1 LTGRGY
7 AATTLP
13 SVSTG
18 YLLYG
23 AWGAHG
29 LDLTRM
35 PAASQQALRGECF
48 AVQRSNYLFTSE
60 SVSEGHPD
68 KVCDQI
74 SDAVLDAF
82 LENDI
87 KLGIADES
95 KVNTR
100 LGCETLCTTN
110 KIVIAGE
117 GRGQA
122 PLFRKHGDKA
132 VVNRELIAETA
143 RAVVKDIGYD
153 QEGFSYYGADVE
165 VLLHGQSPDI
175 AMGVD
180 AKKKKNGEEEGAGD
194 QGMMFGYACTES
206 EVYEKGSFMPAPIY
220 FAHKILKVLAEK
232 RRSGA
237 LFDLQPDAKS
247 QVTVRYVDG
256 KPVGCTKVVVS
267 TQHNAQTRNGKKYTP
282 GMVKE
287 LIGDAV
293 ESALPEGWM
302 PNKASDFLVNPTGN
316 FVIGGPDG
324 DCGLTGR
331 KIIVDTYGGYAP
343 HGGGAFSGKD
353 PTKVDRSAAY
363 AARYL
368 AKNVVAAGLADSCT
382 IQIAYAIGVADPMSV
397 YVDTHGTG
405 KVEEAKL
412 QKFLPQVFSLR
423 PTAIRRALKL
433 NRPIYRRTAA
443 YGHFGR
449 APGKD
454 GGFSWERTDLA
465 DTLRRSLR

>member
-1 LTGRGY
+1 M
-7 AATTLP
+7 
-13 SVSTG
+13 
-18 YLLYG
+18 
-23 AWGAHG
+23 AH
-29 LDLTRM
+29 TN
-35 PAASQQALRGECF
+35 F
-48 AVQRSNYLFTSE
+48 LFTSE

-87 KLGIADES
+87 KLGIADDS
-95 KVNTR
+95 LVNTR
-100 LGCETLCTTN
+100 LGCETLATTN

-132 VVNRELIAETA
+132 VVDRELITRIA
-143 RAVVKDIGYD
+143 RDVVRDIGYD
-153 QEGFSYYGADVE
+153 QDGFSYYGADIE

-175 AMGVD
+175 AMGVN
-180 AKKKKNGEEEGAGD
+180 AKKKKGGEEEGAGD
-194 QGMMFGYACTES
+194 QGMMFGFACTES
-206 EVYEKGSFMPAPIY
+206 EVYEKNSFMPAPIY
-220 FAHKILKVLAEK
+220 FAHKILKVLSEK
-232 RRSGA
+232 RRSGQ
-237 LFDLQPDAKS
+237 LYDLQPDAKS
-247 QVTVRYVDG
+247 QVTVKYVDG

-267 TQHNAQTRNGKKYTP
+267 TQHNAQSRNGKKYTP
-282 GMVKE
+282 GLIKE
-287 LIGDAV
+287 MISDAV
-293 ESALPEGWM
+293 ESALPKGWM
-302 PNKASDFLVNPTGN
+302 PQRPSDFLVNPTGN

-368 AKNVVAAGLADSCT
+368 AKNVVAAGVAERCT
-382 IQIAYAIGVADPMSV
+382 IQVAYAIGVADPMSV
-397 YVDTHGTG
+397 LVDTHGTG
-405 KVEEAKL
+405 KVEEKKL
-412 QKFLPQVFSLR
+412 EKVLPELFRLT
-423 PTAIRRALKL
+423 PTNIRRTLKL
-433 NRPIYRRTAA
+433 NRPIYKRTAA

-449 APGKD
+449 APEKD
-454 GGFSWERTDLA
+454 GGFSWEKTDLA
-465 DTLRRSLR
+465 TAIRSAVR

>member
-1 LTGRGY
+1 
-7 AATTLP
+7 
-13 SVSTG
+13 V
-18 YLLYG
+18 
-23 AWGAHG
+23 AHK
-29 LDLTRM
+29 
-35 PAASQQALRGECF
+35 
-48 AVQRSNYLFTSE
+48 NYLFTSE

-74 SDAVLDAF
+74 SDAILDAF
-82 LENDI
+82 LENDA
-87 KLGIADES
+87 KLGISDDS
-95 KVNTR
+95 LVNTR

-122 PLFRKHGDKA
+122 PLFTKYGNNHA
-132 VVNRELIAETA
+132 VANREMLTEIA
-143 RAVVKDIGYD
+143 RSVVKDIGYD
-153 QEGFSYYGADVE
+153 QDGFSFHGADVE

-180 AKKKKNGEEEGAGD
+180 AKKKKGEEQEGAGD
-194 QGMMFGYACTES
+194 QGMMFGFACTES
-206 EVYEKGSFMPAPIY
+206 EVYEKNSFMPAPIY
-220 FAHKILKVLAEK
+220 FAHKILKVLSEK
-232 RRSGA
+232 RHGKQ

-247 QVTVRYVDG
+247 QVTVQYVNG
-256 KPVGCTKVVVS
+256 EPIGCTKVVVS
-267 TQHNAQTRNGKKYTP
+267 TQHNAETRNGKKYTP
-282 GMVKE
+282 AMVKD
-287 LIGDAV
+287 LIEAAV
-293 ESALPEGWM
+293 TSALPDGWM
-302 PNKASDFLVNPTGN
+302 PKRPSDFLVNPTGN
-316 FVIGGPDG
+316 FVVGGPDG

-368 AKNVVAAGLADSCT
+368 AKNVVAAGIAERCT

-397 YVDTHGTG
+397 LVDTHGTG
-405 KVEEAKL
+405 KVEEKKL
-412 QKFLPQVFSLR
+412 EKVLPQIFRLT
-423 PTAIRRALKL
+423 PTNIRRSLKL

-449 APGKD
+449 APEKD
-454 GGFSWERTDLA
+454 GGFSWEKTDLVKEIKSA
-465 DTLRRSLR
+465 LA

>member
-1 LTGRGY
+1 
-7 AATTLP
+7 
-13 SVSTG
+13 VSH
-18 YLLYG
+18 
-23 AWGAHG
+23 A
-29 LDLTRM
+29 
-35 PAASQQALRGECF
+35 
-48 AVQRSNYLFTSE
+48 NYLFTSE

-82 LENDI
+82 LENDA
-87 KLGIADES
+87 KLGIADDS
-95 KVNTR
+95 LVNTR
-100 LGCETLCTTN
+100 LGCETLATTN

-117 GRGQA
+117 GRGQS
-122 PLFRKHGDKA
+122 PLFNKFGDRA
-132 VVNRELIAETA
+132 VVNRELITQIA
-143 RAVVKDIGYD
+143 RDVVRDIGYD
-153 QEGFSYYGADVE
+153 QEGFSFHGAEVE
-165 VLLHGQSPDI
+165 ILLHGQSPDI

-180 AKKKKNGEEEGAGD
+180 AKKKKDGEHEGAGD
-194 QGMMFGYACTES
+194 QGMMFGFACTES
-206 EVYEKGSFMPAPIY
+206 EVYEKNSFMPAPIF
-220 FAHKILKVLAEK
+220 FAHRVLRMLSEK
-232 RRSGA
+232 RRSGQ

-247 QVTVRYVDG
+247 QVTIQYVKG
-256 KPVGCTKVVVS
+256 EPVGCTKVVVS

-287 LIGDAV
+287 LIADTVAA
-293 ESALPEGWM
+293 ALPEGWM
-302 PNKASDFLVNPTGN
+302 PKKPSDFLVNPTGN
-316 FVIGGPDG
+316 FVVGGPDG

-368 AKNVVAAGLADSCT
+368 AKNVVAAGLAERCT
-382 IQIAYAIGVADPMSV
+382 IQIAYAIGVADPMSLL
-397 YVDTHGTG
+397 VDTHGTG

-412 QKFLPQVFSLR
+412 EKVLPEIFPLR
-423 PTAIRRALKL
+423 PTNIRRALKL
-433 NRPIYRRTAA
+433 SRPIYRRTAA

-449 APGKD
+449 APEKD

-465 DTLRRSLR
+465 DTLRRTFK

>member
-1 LTGRGY
+1 MRR
-7 AATTLP
+7 A
-13 SVSTG
+13 
-18 YLLYG
+18 
-23 AWGAHG
+23 
-29 LDLTRM
+29 
-35 PAASQQALRGECF
+35 
-48 AVQRSNYLFTSE
+48 NYLFTSE

-82 LENDI
+82 IANDL

-95 KVNTR
+95 AVNTR

-122 PLFRKHGDKA
+122 PLFHKHGDRA
-132 VVNRELIAETA
+132 VVNREMITEIA
-143 RAVVKDIGYD
+143 RGVVKDIGYD
-153 QEGFSYYGADVE
+153 QDGFSYYGADVE

-175 AMGVD
+175 ARGVD
-180 AKKKKNGEEEGAGD
+180 AKKKKNGEQEGAGD
-194 QGMMFGYACTES
+194 QGMMFGFACTES
-206 EVYEKGSFMPAPIY
+206 EVYEEGSFMPAPIY

-232 RRSGA
+232 RRAGS

-247 QVTVRYVDG
+247 QVTVKYVDG
-256 KPVGCTKVVVS
+256 RPIGCTKVVVS
-267 TQHNAQTRNGKKYTP
+267 TQHNAQTRNGKKYSP
-282 GMVKE
+282 GMIRDMIEDTV
-287 LIGDAV
+287 A
-293 ESALPEGWM
+293 SALPSGWM
-302 PNKASDFLVNPTGN
+302 SKRPSDFLVNPTGN

-368 AKNVVAAGLADSCT
+368 AKNVVAAGLAERCT
-382 IQIAYAIGVADPMSV
+382 IQIAYAIGVADPMSL

-405 KVEEAKL
+405 NVEEAKL
-412 QKFLPQVFSLR
+412 QKLLPELFPLR
-423 PTAIRRALKL
+423 PTNIRRTLKL

-449 APGKD
+449 APEKD

-465 DTLRRSLR
+465 DSLKRALR

>member
-1 LTGRGY
+1 M
-7 AATTLP
+7 
-13 SVSTG
+13 
-18 YLLYG
+18 
-23 AWGAHG
+23 AH
-29 LDLTRM
+29 T
-35 PAASQQALRGECF
+35 
-48 AVQRSNYLFTSE
+48 NYLFTSE

-82 LENDI
+82 LANDA
-87 KLGIADES
+87 KLGISDDSA
-95 KVNTR
+95 VNTR

-110 KIVIAGE
+110 KIVVAGE

-122 PLFRKHGDKA
+122 PLFTKHGERA
-132 VVNRELIAETA
+132 VINREMLSQIA
-143 RAVVKDIGYD
+143 RDVVRDIGYD
-153 QEGFSYYGADVE
+153 QDGFSYHGADVE

-180 AKKKKNGEEEGAGD
+180 AKKDKSGEQEGAGD
-194 QGMMFGYACTES
+194 QGMMFGFACTES
-206 EVYEKGSFMPAPIY
+206 EVYEKGSYMPAPIY
-220 FAHKILKVLAEK
+220 FAHKVLKVLADQ
-232 RRSGA
+232 RRSKK

-247 QVTVRYVDG
+247 QVTVQYVNG

-267 TQHNAQTRNGKKYTP
+267 TQHNAETRNGQKYTP
-282 GMVKE
+282 DMVKE
-287 LIGDAV
+287 MIADAV
-293 ESALPEGWM
+293 ASALPEGWM
-302 PNKASDFLVNPTGN
+302 PKNPADFLVNPTGN
-316 FVIGGPDG
+316 FVVGGPDG

-368 AKNVVAAGLADSCT
+368 AKNVVAGGFADRCT
-382 IQIAYAIGVADPMSV
+382 IQIAYAIGVADPMSLL
-397 YVDTHGTG
+397 VDTHGTG
-405 KVEEAKL
+405 KVEETKL
-412 QKFLPQVFSLR
+412 ERVLPELFPLR
-423 PTAIRRALKL
+423 PTNIRRTLKL

-449 APGKD
+449 APEQD

-465 DTLRRSLR
+465 DAIKSAVK

>member
-1 LTGRGY
+1 
-7 AATTLP
+7 
-13 SVSTG
+13 
-18 YLLYG
+18 
-23 AWGAHG
+23 
-29 LDLTRM
+29 
-35 PAASQQALRGECF
+35 LRR
-48 AVQRSNYLFTSE
+48 ANYLFTSE

-82 LENDI
+82 IENDL
-87 KLGIADES
+87 KLGIADQS
-95 KVNTR
+95 AVNTR

-122 PLFRKHGDKA
+122 PLFHKHGAKA
-132 VVNRELIAETA
+132 VVNREMITEIA
-143 RAVVKDIGYD
+143 RGVVKDIGYD
-153 QEGFSYYGADVE
+153 QDGFSYYGADVE

-180 AKKKKNGEEEGAGD
+180 AKKKKDGEQEGAGD
-194 QGMMFGYACTES
+194 QGMMFGFACTES

-220 FAHKILKVLAEK
+220 FAHKILKVLSEK

-247 QVTVRYVDG
+247 QVTIRYVDG

-267 TQHNAQTRNGKKYTP
+267 TQHNAQTRNGKKYSP
-282 GMVKE
+282 GMIRDMIEDTVT
-287 LIGDAV
+287 
-293 ESALPEGWM
+293 SALPSGWM
-302 PNKASDFLVNPTGN
+302 PKRPSDFLVNPTGN
-316 FVIGGPDG
+316 FVVGGPDG

-368 AKNVVAAGLADSCT
+368 AKNVVAAGLAERCT
-382 IQIAYAIGVADPMSV
+382 IQIAYAIGVADPMSL

-405 KVEEAKL
+405 NVDEAKL
-412 QKFLPQVFSLR
+412 QKLLPELFPLR
-423 PTAIRRALKL
+423 PTNIRRTLKL
-433 NRPIYRRTAA
+433 SRPIYRRTAA

-449 APGKD
+449 APEKD

-465 DTLRRSLR
+465 DSLKRALR